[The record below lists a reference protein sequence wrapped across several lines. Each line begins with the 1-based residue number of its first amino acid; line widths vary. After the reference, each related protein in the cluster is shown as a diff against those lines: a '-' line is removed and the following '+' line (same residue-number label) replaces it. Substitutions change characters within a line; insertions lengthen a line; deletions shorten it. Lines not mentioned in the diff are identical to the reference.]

1 MIYNILGYDSIQL
14 LSENDNCVPYT
25 ELVYCAKECAT
36 VTFNTSCPPSTTLS
50 TLTTSS
56 ISNTMNINTN
66 TRVSQSSI
74 RLKKGM
80 KSILKPCI
88 CDNKY
93 SMLNCEG
100 GNSNYSKNML
110 LTTRE
115 TYCAKDLH
123 KISIYTNDH
132 IYRRKTCF
140 PLGNIL
146 SNKIIYKQ
154 FVFGYNIKQHHNKY
168 NTSYDYY
175 FLEREDSNHVVKV
188 HNLYSIIYNVT
199 NQNPIH
205 SVDHLIHNLYL
216 NYTNNRMYRICS
228 SPSHHDHLSQSIF
241 CKSNNSYHVYK
252 DYEFIILSLLNINI
266 NYDASKYHIYMYNY
280 IISRIIDESLCLR
293 RFSNI
298 IILLISQDVC
308 HYIIHGVHN
317 PMYALLKLYGF
328 INIILC
334 YNDIRPTFIQQGI
347 KSVMKM
353 SYKNKKINTQG
364 KGVNMGIGINI
375 GITVDTQSDNTK
387 VYNNSIER
395 IPKMIHIYDGG
406 EIHIVIDN
414 GEYTISIME

>member
-1 MIYNILGYDSIQL
+1 MIGYDSIQL

-50 TLTTSS
+50 SSTTSS
-56 ISNTMNINTN
+56 ITKTIPNNTN
-66 TRVSQSSI
+66 TNTYVSQSSI

-80 KSILKPCI
+80 KSNLKPCI

-93 SMLNCEG
+93 SMLNCAGG
-100 GNSNYSKNML
+100 GNTNYNKDIL

-123 KISIYTNDH
+123 KLSGYTNDDH

-146 SNKIIYKQ
+146 SNKIVYKH
-154 FVFGYNIKQHHNKY
+154 FVFGYNLKNHENKY
-168 NTSYDYY
+168 NNTSSDYY
-175 FLEREDSNHVVKV
+175 FLDRNDISHIIRV
-188 HNLYSIIYNVT
+188 HSLYSIVYNET
-199 NQNPIH
+199 NQNLIH
-205 SVDHLIHNLYL
+205 SDYLLHNLYL
-216 NYTNNRMYRICS
+216 NYTNNRMYHIYS
-228 SPSHHDHLSQSIF
+228 TPHLYNHLSTSNLNLLFTQSIL
-241 CKSNNSYHVYK
+241 CKTNNSYHVYK
-252 DYEFIILSLLNINI
+252 NYEFVILSLININI

-298 IILLISQDVC
+298 IILLISHDVC

-317 PMYALLKLYGF
+317 PMYALLKLYGY

-334 YNDIRPTFIQQGI
+334 YNDVKSKPVQQGN
-347 KSVMKM
+347 KSVIKM

-364 KGVNMGIGINI
+364 GGIGKNINKI
-375 GITVDTQSDNTK
+375 Q
-387 VYNNSIER
+387 
-395 IPKMIHIYDGG
+395 IY
-406 EIHIVIDN
+406 I
-414 GEYTISIME
+414 